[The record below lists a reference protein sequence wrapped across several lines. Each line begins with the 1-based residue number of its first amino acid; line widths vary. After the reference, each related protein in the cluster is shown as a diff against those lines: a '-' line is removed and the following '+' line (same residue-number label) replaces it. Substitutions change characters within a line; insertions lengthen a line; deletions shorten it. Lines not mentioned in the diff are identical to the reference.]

1 MPEVDTYPNVA
12 VAADGDEVW
21 GIDASATAGSR
32 SSLFSLA
39 VLRAFLGEIR
49 IPVAA
54 TAHGFSVGDLVQR
67 GSGSWAAADASDV
80 ASALYTGMVVSVPD
94 VDNFV
99 VQMAGLVS
107 GLSGLTDGT
116 WYYLQDDG
124 SLGTSA
130 GTVRCPVLV
139 ASGTTAGFLV
149 PAAPLDPRAVT
160 LSNLAATAAPAV
172 GDDSADGYTVGSAW
186 FDTTNDDAYVC
197 LDASAGAAV
206 WKKTTP

>member
-1 MPEVDTYPNVA
+1 MASIDSYSTATPGD
-12 VAADGDEVW
+12 ADSVL
-21 GIDASATAGSR
+21 GIDASASATAR
-32 SSLFSLA
+32 FLLSSLATYFGGIKFT
-39 VLRAFLGEIR
+39 VEE
-49 IPVAA
+49 
-54 TAHGFSVGDLVQR
+54 TAHGFSVGDLVVKS
-67 GSGSWAAADASDV
+67 SGSWAQADASDV

-94 VDNFV
+94 VDSFV
-99 VQMAGLVS
+99 VQMVGYVT

-116 WYYLQDDG
+116 WYFLQDDG
-124 SLGTSA
+124 SLGASI

-139 ASGTTAGFLV
+139 ASSATAGFLV
-149 PAAPLDPRAVT
+149 PASPVDPRAAT

-172 GDDSADGYTVGSAW
+172 GDDSADGYSVGSSW